1 MLEILKSIIAIII
14 CGGIGGLVAWWLV
27 MAMGLGGTLGAVLA
41 AVIAMVVAVAVFAGL
56 TVLMRALGVM
66 K

>member
-14 CGGIGGLVAWWLV
+14 SGGIGGLVARWLV
-27 MAMGLGGTLGAVLA
+27 MAIGVDGTLGAILA